1 MPTIVA
7 LGEMLI
13 DFAPVAAD
21 AAGYPTLK
29 AQPGGAPCNFL
40 AALQKYGCS
49 TAMIGKVGDAALAAC
64 SLKPPPIAALRP
76 AAS

>member
-7 LGEMLI
+7 MGEMLI

-21 AAGYPTLK
+21 AAGYPS
-29 AQPGGAPCNFL
+29 F
-40 AALQKYGCS
+40 
-49 TAMIGKVGDAALAAC
+49 
-64 SLKPPPIAALRP
+64 KPPPIAALRP

>member
-7 LGEMLI
+7 MGEMLI

-40 AALQKYGCS
+40 AALQKS
-49 TAMIGKVGDAALAAC
+49 
-64 SLKPPPIAALRP
+64 KPPPIAALRP

>member
-21 AAGYPTLK
+21 AAGARELLATAENRK
-29 AQPGGAPCNFL
+29 AGG
-40 AALQKYGCS
+40 
-49 TAMIGKVGDAALAAC
+49 
-64 SLKPPPIAALRP
+64 
-76 AAS
+76 

>member
-40 AALQKYGCS
+40 E
-49 TAMIGKVGDAALAAC
+49 IGRAHV
-64 SLKPPPIAALRP
+64 
-76 AAS
+76 

>member
-29 AQPGGAPCNFL
+29 AQPGG
-40 AALQKYGCS
+40 
-49 TAMIGKVGDAALAAC
+49 
-64 SLKPPPIAALRP
+64 RP
-76 AAS
+76 AIFSLHCKNTAAPLQ

>member
-29 AQPGGAPCNFL
+29 AQAGRC
-40 AALQKYGCS
+40 ALQFSRRIAKIRLLHRNDREGR
-49 TAMIGKVGDAALAAC
+49 GRPLWPLA
-64 SLKPPPIAALRP
+64 R
-76 AAS
+76 

>member
-1 MPTIVA
+1 MPAIVA

-29 AQPGGAPCNFL
+29 AQPGGAS
-40 AALQKYGCS
+40 S
-49 TAMIGKVGDAALAAC
+49 TAPGR
-64 SLKPPPIAALRP
+64 PPPPTAALRP

>member
-13 DFAPVAAD
+13 DFAPAAAD
-21 AAGYPTLK
+21 YPTLK

-49 TAMIGKVGDAALAAC
+49 TAMIGKVGDDRWIPLETGNSALPVSPA
-64 SLKPPPIAALRP
+64 PIP
-76 AAS
+76 G